1 MSDKDVFVE
10 SVDEKPVKPKR
21 VKKPMSEE
29 RKQKLREQLAH
40 AREVKKAKKAE
51 ELALIKKY
59 KEEPVKEP
67 EKVEEPVKEVV
78 EPVVEK
84 VVVPWTSGVE
94 RTKPPPHKEQDTSS
108 LGTPKT
114 ILDQLIEMKKEMA
127 ELKKGHSSKEDLL
140 EIKELKAEMKELR
153 DVAKAYKKQQTELK
167 KEAKKAKVAAAAPP
181 PTIKLPEPL
190 IHIPKQRYSTY
201 KKSKWAALTNPL
213 Q

>member
-10 SVDEKPVKPKR
+10 SVVDKAVKPKK

-67 EKVEEPVKEVV
+67 VVEPVKEP

-94 RTKPPPHKEQDTSS
+94 RTKPPNQDISSS
-108 LGTPKT
+108 LETPKT
-114 ILDQLIEMKKEMA
+114 ILEQLIEMKKEMA
-127 ELKKGHSSKEDLL
+127 ELKKGHSTKEDMA

-153 DVAKAYKKQQTELK
+153 DTAKAYKKQQTDLK
-167 KEAKKAKVAAAAPP
+167 KKEKEVKVVPPPVKAVPPPVKVAPP
-181 PTIKLPEPL
+181 
-190 IHIPKQRYSTY
+190 QRYSTY
-201 KKSKWAALTNPL
+201 KKSKWAALTTPL
-213 Q
+213 